1 MQAGKWRDAL
11 TRLNWAEHL
20 DPQMT
25 TATVLRGICL
35 SRLGRWHDAIGPL
48 SKAIAIN
55 PQDARAL
62 ANLAAAYYETS
73 QPEAARTHAEQALA
87 IDSADPTALEVL
99 SRMEQKVEPHLVS
112 FLEGFDGPWRRIG
125 WTIAILSLL
134 TTIALA
140 VHLPLTPPQ
149 MNTKD
154 PLATIMPRTDGVSMA
169 IVVAWLG
176 LSLLGMTWLTIDL
189 LDRRNRFAWL
199 IPQLMCGFCGVAWF
213 PLFVYFWIGRHSVR
227 RVD

>member
-73 QPEAARTHAEQALA
+73 QPEAARTHAERLGKLSVYACHRDFQDDVQAQ
-87 IDSADPTALEVL
+87 L
-99 SRMEQKVEPHLVS
+99 SRTQ
-112 FLEGFDGPWRRIG
+112 
-125 WTIAILSLL
+125 
-134 TTIALA
+134 
-140 VHLPLTPPQ
+140 
-149 MNTKD
+149 
-154 PLATIMPRTDGVSMA
+154 RTDLRQAGRIA
-169 IVVAWLG
+169 AAQ
-176 LSLLGMTWLTIDL
+176 
-189 LDRRNRFAWL
+189 FAS
-199 IPQLMCGFCGVAWF
+199 
-213 PLFVYFWIGRHSVR
+213 R
-227 RVD
+227 